1 MSSLKILDAIIDAA
15 RKGWSATKPV
25 SVELIR
31 SRLEWSWGLEYGTLD
46 EHVQRFCA
54 FSDLMTEPVLAENSK
69 DPADPHLTDIMMDDT
84 FILVANGDLVRKLY
98 FVASNLSESY
108 RESRIAIQDFY
119 EGAKIFEYLV
129 LPVDPATKIAPRLL
143 LSPVPPHLTISI
155 SVDKLLKRWG
165 YSSFKFDAAA
175 KSLIKFSEASP
186 PTNATFL
193 PDLDTFVHLRCTH
206 ERWAM
211 CYIAARFFGED
222 SEMEEAS
229 DGAQSSTMEWE
240 VQTISNFDEPCRRML
255 PHEFEQ
261 EPVVKIRQA
270 LVYNEEDEAI
280 SCDSHITGAED
291 SEEYLKASIARADY
305 ADPSWL
311 TWVENW
317 AEGAER
323 VDDDEML
330 LNDEQIEEDS
340 KEGPRVA
347 TSLDLTKPDYLSKPK
362 LLSRNKIRVVV

>member
-1 MSSLKILDAIIDAA
+1 MSSLKVLNAIIDAA
-15 RKGWSATKPV
+15 RRGWNAERPV
-25 SVELIR
+25 SIEHIR
-31 SRLEWSWGLEYGTLD
+31 CRLEWSWGIEYGTLD
-46 EHVQRFCA
+46 EHVHQ
-54 FSDLMTEPVLAENSK
+54 FSDPR
-69 DPADPHLTDIMMDDT
+69 LTDIMMDDNL
-84 FILVANGDLVRKLY
+84 ILVAHPDLVQKLY
-98 FVASNLSESY
+98 RYSRAPVQDLYES
-108 RESRIAIQDFY
+108 
-119 EGAKIFEYLV
+119 GKTFEYFV
-129 LPVDPATKIAPRLL
+129 LPVDPATGTAPRLL
-143 LSPVPPHLTISI
+143 LSS
-155 SVDKLLKRWG
+155 LLKRWG

-175 KSLIKFSEASP
+175 KSLIKLGEASP
-186 PTNATFL
+186 PTGATFL
-193 PDLDTFVHLRCTH
+193 PNRDTFVHLRYTH
-206 ERWAM
+206 ESWAT

-222 SEMEEAS
+222 SESEAS
-229 DGAQSSTMEWE
+229 ADMAWE
-240 VQTISNFDEPCRRML
+240 VQIISNFDEPCRRML

-291 SEEYLKASIARADY
+291 PEEYLKASIARADY

-311 TWVENW
+311 TRMESW

-330 LNDEQIEEDS
+330 VNDEQIEEDS

-362 LLSRNKIRVVV
+362 LLSRNKIRVAV